1 MAADTAAMPNTEEVN
16 MDDFKGKGQARELH
30 GWVLSPEERG
40 SLKLVLQYGPGSDR
54 AGDRE
59 GLVQLL
65 LPPEAAL
72 HLAKELNRQARRTLD
87 EQARGLPIADAHS
100 TRGSRSLGNGDRK
113 NRQPRATPKKQP
125 S

>member
-1 MAADTAAMPNTEEVN
+1 MPKTEEVN
-16 MDDFKGKGQARELH
+16 MDDFEGKGQARELH
-30 GWVLSPEERG
+30 GWVLSREKRG
-40 SLKLVLQYGPGSDR
+40 ALKLVLQYGPGSDQ

-72 HLAKELNRQARRTLD
+72 HLANELDRQARRTL
-87 EQARGLPIADAHS
+87 EAQAPGMPIADAS
-100 TRGSRSLGNGDRK
+100 GMRSSGRRRKRDRESRAS
-113 NRQPRATPKKQP
+113 RAAAKKRP